1 IAHKKDPESLY
12 DDPQLYPQ
20 MFLWLF
26 PYCLGGL
33 GNNRSQQA
41 VSETLHKKYLLMYHD
56 KRFQMNPYFPL
67 IAFNYEQ
74 IKKATTR
81 GFLLANKDNFDQ
93 ISTRLLN
100 TKDSVLTQMIEKL
113 EKGLVKTDNLT
124 PEQQECYKIINNI
137 DYIRA
142 HVPASRTNHKHMR
155 NQIWFL
161 TSYHSAPSWFITYA
175 PADIKHPIAIYLA
188 NTSERIFPA
197 RLSENECFRLI
208 ANNPVAGA

>member
-20 MFLWLF
+20 MFPWLF

-56 KRFQMNPYFPL
+56 KRFQMNSYFPL

-100 TKDSVLTQMIEKL
+100 TKDSVLT
-113 EKGLVKTDNLT
+113 
-124 PEQQECYKIINNI
+124 
-137 DYIRA
+137 
-142 HVPASRTNHKHMR
+142 
-155 NQIWFL
+155 
-161 TSYHSAPSWFITYA
+161 
-175 PADIKHPIAIYLA
+175 
-188 NTSERIFPA
+188 
-197 RLSENECFRLI
+197 
-208 ANNPVAGA
+208 